1 MQRPLSDTQLHRL
14 DVQGFDAVEVERL
27 AEAGPWLRM
36 AFTLCAGIV
45 ITATVLASVP
55 LFLIG
60 AGIAALAALSPVH
73 PFDLIYNLGIRHIR
87 GTGPLPRRPFLNRLA
102 CAMGAVLMLVAAWAF
117 SVSLPVLG
125 YAIGIALSVVA
136 GLVGTVDICIPSMT
150 YRAIFGPP
158 EPRVARA
165 PATDR

>member
-1 MQRPLSDTQLHRL
+1 MQRPLSDTHLRRL
-14 DVQGFDAVEVERL
+14 DIQGFDAVEVERL

-36 AFTLCAGIV
+36 AFTLCAVLV
-45 ITATVLASVP
+45 ITATALASVP

-60 AGIAALAALSPVH
+60 AGIAGAAALSPVH
-73 PFDLIYNLGIRHIR
+73 PFDLIYNLGIRHLR

-102 CAMGAVLMLVAAWAF
+102 CGLGAMLMLVAAWSFTA
-117 SVSLPVLG
+117 SLPVLG
-125 YAIGIALSVVA
+125 YAIGGALSIVA

-158 EPRVARA
+158 RPRTARA
-165 PATDR
+165 PVRDY